1 MNSVIVKLD
10 RKILY
15 LNLNNYN
22 ALKQKV
28 YKHDKMFYTI
38 KSRIIDIANT
48 SLPAKT
54 Q

>member
-22 ALKQKV
+22 AKMQKSV
-28 YKHDKMFYTI
+28 QTRQNVPYNEKL
-38 KSRIIDIANT
+38 NN
-48 SLPAKT
+48 
-54 Q
+54 